1 MSVMVVVVKV
11 RLLSGLQDRAC
22 FALVLNSSV
31 PSICEAVRANS
42 VISRGVCIATINN
55 NFRGWCL
62 SGCLFHITFIII
74 ILVTP

>member
-1 MSVMVVVVKV
+1 MSVMVVVVKF

-42 VISRGVCIATINN
+42 VISRGVCLATI
-55 NFRGWCL
+55 
-62 SGCLFHITFIII
+62 
-74 ILVTP
+74 